1 MKHYYQTTR
10 QPQRIFATL
19 VLTSLLSLG
28 TGIGLLD
35 VATASVGQPSQ
46 PTEGLNRRSEDVTT
60 SKQSRAKQL
69 PPAVLNAVREDLAH
83 RTGTSRGPWRVVSS
97 SPETWPNTCLGLAQP
112 DEFCGEMLVEGWRVV
127 MSDGRQTWIYRT
139 DSRGDTL
146 RIEPENAGNPS
157 ADLPRSIADAVLQAA
172 SQRTGLS
179 MSQLRIV
186 KAQQI
191 VTNGCLG
198 LVQPDEACFEIAQ
211 MGWEVT
217 VESGRQRLVYRTD
230 AKGSLVRLNEDAS
243 NIGDA
248 PSSVIDAVLRAGSQ
262 RTGVP
267 TSRLTIVNYKQIRGS
282 SSCLELP
289 RPGEGCTRD
298 LVPIWQVTVGA
309 GEQRLIYHASS
320 DGSQVRLNEA
330 ASNISDGNLPDS
342 STKIPA
348 SELPSPLG
356 QREVFRAITSGG
368 IAGMTYQTTLMNN
381 GQVIRVQL
389 GRNNNTPSKPEIH
402 RISRRQL
409 RQFQQLLERQTFS
422 QFNQLAFPAPTGA
435 ADYFTV
441 TLTSKTGTTR
451 YADIAQNQLPE
462 SLQAVI
468 QAWNRIASQ

>member
-1 MKHYYQTTR
+1 MKRDR
-10 QPQRIFATL
+10 QAQRIFATL
-19 VLTSLLSLG
+19 ALTSLLSLSA
-28 TGIGLLD
+28 GIAVLD
-35 VATASVGQPSQ
+35 AATASVTQPSQ
-46 PTEGLNRRSEDVTT
+46 HTEGLNRRREDVTT
-60 SKQSRAKQL
+60 SQQSRPNRL
-69 PPAVLNAVREDLAH
+69 PPAVLNAVREDLAN
-83 RTGTSRGPWRVVSS
+83 RTGSPRGQWRVVSS
-97 SPETWPNTCLGLAQP
+97 SPETWSNTCLGLAKP
-112 DEFCGEMLVEGWRVV
+112 NEFCGEMLVEGWRVV
-127 MSDGRQTWIYRT
+127 MSNGRQTWIYRT
-139 DSRGDTL
+139 DSQGDTL

-172 SQRTGLS
+172 SQRTRLS
-179 MSQLRIV
+179 TSQLRIV
-186 KAQQI
+186 KAQQM

-198 LVQPDEACFEIAQ
+198 LLQPDEICTEIAQ

-217 VESGRQRLVYRTD
+217 VEGGRQRLVYRTD

-248 PSSVIDAVLRAGSQ
+248 PSSVTDAVLRTASQ
-262 RTGVP
+262 RTGIP
-267 TSRLTIVNYKQIRGS
+267 TYRLTVVKSNQIRGS

-320 DGSQVRLNEA
+320 NGSQVRFNES
-330 ASNISDGNLPDS
+330 ASNISDGNLPNS
-342 STKIPA
+342 ATKIPV

-381 GQVIRVQL
+381 GQVSRVQL

-462 SLQAVI
+462 SLQTVV
-468 QAWNRIASQ
+468 QAWNQMAR